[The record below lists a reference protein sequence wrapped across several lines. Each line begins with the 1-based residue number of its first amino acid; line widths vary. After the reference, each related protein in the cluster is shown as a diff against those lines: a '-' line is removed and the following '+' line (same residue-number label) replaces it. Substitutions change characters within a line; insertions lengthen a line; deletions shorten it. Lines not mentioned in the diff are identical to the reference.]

1 MSISRFNHEG
11 YPDPTTYEALTA
23 IEREQRKERFRP
35 IVYICSPYSGNVEQ
49 NTAKARQYCRHAVDN
64 HRIPIAPHLLF
75 SQFMDDGD
83 PDDRDLALFMGIALM
98 SKCAELWV
106 FGPDASEGMQAEIN
120 YAVTRG
126 KKIRYFTT
134 DCKEVNPCPVN

>member
-35 IVYICSPYSGNVEQ
+35 IVFICSPYAGNVEQ
-49 NTAKARQYCRHAVDN
+49 NTANARRYCRYAVDN
-64 HRIPIAPHLLF
+64 HRIPVAPHLLF
-75 SQFMDDGD
+75 PQFMDDGD
-83 PDDRDLALFMGIALM
+83 PDDRELALFMGIALM

-120 YAVTRG
+120 YAVTRN
-126 KKIRYFTT
+126 KPIRYFTT
-134 DCKEVNPCPVN
+134 DCKEVTP

>member
-11 YPDPTTYEALTA
+11 YPDPTTYAALTA

-75 SQFMDDGD
+75 PQFMDDSD
-83 PDDRDLALFMGIALM
+83 PDDRDLAQFMGIALM

-126 KKIRYFTT
+126 KKIRYFTN